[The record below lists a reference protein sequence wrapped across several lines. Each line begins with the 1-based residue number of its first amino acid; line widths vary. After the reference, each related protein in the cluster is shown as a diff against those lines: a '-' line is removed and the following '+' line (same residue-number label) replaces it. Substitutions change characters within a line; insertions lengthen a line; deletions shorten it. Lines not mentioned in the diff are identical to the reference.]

1 MKDLFNK
8 LFVNE
13 YGKISWTALFSI
25 AAMII
30 LTHTYIDIWWM
41 GKQYDAALLQF
52 ALEII
57 LVGLG
62 VRGAQRGLQYIGEG
76 VAGINTKRAAEPT
89 ASAKTAQ
96 PTEPR
101 QPQPLQVQRGNF
113 QLTEFDSKDGS
124 KMSATVKANILN
136 LIDQLEVIRAA
147 CGNKPIII
155 TSGYRSRKHNT
166 SVGGAKDSQHIHGR
180 AADFKVKG
188 MTPAKVFN
196 VVEQLMDSGQITAGG
211 IGLYKS
217 WVHYDTRG
225 KKVTWKG

>member
-8 LFVNE
+8 LFINE

-30 LTHTYIDIWWM
+30 LIHTYIDIWWM

-76 VAGINTKRAAEPT
+76 VAGINTKRAAEPS
-89 ASAKTAQ
+89 ASTKTA
-96 PTEPR
+96 PTQK
-101 QPQPLQVQRGNF
+101 QPQQLQVQSGNF
-113 QLTEFDSKDGS
+113 QLNEFASKDGAN
-124 KMSATVKANILN
+124 MSATVKANILN

-147 CGNKPIII
+147 CGNKPITI
-155 TSGYRSRKHNT
+155 TSGYRSRKHNA
-166 SVGGAKDSQHIHGR
+166 SVGGAKDSQHINGR

-188 MTPAKVFN
+188 MTPTKVFN

-225 KKVTWKG
+225 QKVTWKG